1 MKRWIKLFV
10 TLMLAVSIPLQGL
23 AAVSMPVCN
32 MSKDAMKTSM
42 VMSSSH
48 TNAAINKS
56 VVNSASCNMNMKN
69 CCDLSGN
76 KTCSDQKCSTCQMSV
91 FQLPDTGALFVP
103 DSLAS
108 VYQDLISESYQTFP
122 PALFHPPKL
131 VSA

>member
-10 TLMLAVSIPLQGL
+10 TLLLVISIPLQGL

-42 VMSSSH
+42 VMSSSQ
-48 TNAAINKS
+48 INVAMTKS
-56 VVNSASCNMNMKN
+56 VVKSANCDMNMKN

-76 KTCSDQKCSTCQMSV
+76 KTCSDQKCSTCQLSV
-91 FQLPDTGALFVP
+91 FQLAITGTMLVP

-108 VYQDLISESYQTFP
+108 DYQDLISETYQTFP

>member
-48 TNAAINKS
+48 VNVAMTKS
-56 VVNSASCNMNMKN
+56 VVKSANCDMNMKN

-76 KTCSDQKCSTCQMSV
+76 KTCSDQKCSTCQLSV
-91 FQLPDTGALFVP
+91 FQLPITGALLVP

>member
-1 MKRWIKLFV
+1 MKRWIKLLV
-10 TLMLAVSIPLQGL
+10 TLLLAVSIPLQGL

-42 VMSSSH
+42 VMTTSH
-48 TNAAINKS
+48 TNIAINKS
-56 VVNSASCNMNMKN
+56 VVKSASCDMNMKN
-69 CCDLSGN
+69 CCDLSSN
-76 KTCSDQKCSTCQMSV
+76 KTCSDQKCSTCQLSV
-91 FQLPDTGALFVP
+91 FQLPNTGVLLVP

-108 VYQDLISESYQTFP
+108 VYQDLLSESYQTFP